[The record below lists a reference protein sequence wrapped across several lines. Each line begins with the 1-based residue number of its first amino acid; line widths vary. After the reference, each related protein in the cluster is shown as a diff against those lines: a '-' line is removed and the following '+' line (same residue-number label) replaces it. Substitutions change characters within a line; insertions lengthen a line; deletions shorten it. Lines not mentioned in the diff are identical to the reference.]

1 MVEWL
6 HRLDGMSL
14 TKLWELVMD
23 REAWRAAVHGV
34 AKSQTQLSDWTDLE
48 HAKLCAQTRVRGNKA
63 QWRWWHMHRFLEN
76 SVSIPRLPET
86 QKELQTGSR
95 GIVLIQSSNLEKA
108 IAPHSSTVSWKIPWP
123 EEPGRL
129 QSVGLL
135 RVRHD
140 WATSLSRIGER
151 NAADSSVLAWR
162 MLGTGEPSG
171 LPSVGSHRVGHDW
184 SHLAAA
190 AVVF

>member
-1 MVEWL
+1 M
-6 HRLDGMSL
+6 
-14 TKLWELVMD
+14 
-23 REAWRAAVHGV
+23 AWVWPSSGSWWWTGKPGV
-34 AKSQTQLSDWTDLE
+34 LQSMGSQ
-48 HAKLCAQTRVRGNKA
+48 RVRLNWATELTWSMLNSVPKPELRRNKA

-108 IAPHSSTVSWKIPWP
+108 IAPHSSTLSWKIPWP

-140 WATSLSRIGER
+140 WATSLSRIWER

-162 MLGTGEPSG
+162 MLWTGEPSG